1 MRSLDDILANPKLR
15 KKHGFDH
22 TSTNILL
29 RIPRDD
35 RTLELIDLL
44 VRRNT
49 RLVYSVAKQLWKKFS
64 NRVGCVID
72 YEDVIAAGMQG
83 LMIGINRFDARYGNE
98 FSTYAVHWIKQT
110 ALREI
115 ENNMGIA
122 RIPVHFQERLRRES
136 ATLKPKNGSLAD
148 LVVHQLLHPV
158 SLDAPVGED
167 LDLIHFIPSYYSFN
181 QPRLE
186 ASELPEAQVL
196 KEDLRRRIEESFAL
210 MKAPKSRD
218 ILRMRFG
225 LNDNDESHTL
235 EEVGERYNL
244 TRERVRQIAQKYF
257 EKVKKLRIFDEDELA
272 VFRRVS

>member
-35 RTLELIDLL
+35 RTSDLVDLL

-49 RLVYSVAKQLWKKFS
+49 RLVYSVAKQIWKKFS
-64 NRVGCVID
+64 NRVGNVID
-72 YEDVIAAGMQG
+72 YEDVVAAGMQG
-83 LMIGINRFDARYGNE
+83 LVVGINRFDARYGNE
-98 FSTYAVHWIKQT
+98 FSTYAIHWIRQT

-122 RIPVHFQERLRRES
+122 RIPVHFQERLRREL
-136 ATLKPKNGSLAD
+136 ATLRPKRDSLAD
-148 LVVHQLLHPV
+148 LVDHQLLHPV

-167 LDLIHFIPSYYSFN
+167 LDLIHFIPSYCSFN

-186 ASELPEAQVL
+186 ASELPEAQIL
-196 KEDLRRRIEESFAL
+196 KEDLRRRIEESLAL
-210 MKAPKSRD
+210 MKTQRSQD

-225 LNDNDESHTL
+225 LNDNDESYTL